1 MNYSKTSVL
10 GEQKDILANA
20 QHFVAVPVKVA
31 KSIATSNVIVAGTV
45 INADGTKTTT
55 GAVTN
60 VLGLVL
66 RDIDVTNEA
75 GTNVTV
81 PVLIHGFVKKDVS
94 VTAEFK
100 AVLKQIMFI

>member
-1 MNYSKTSVL
+1 MNYSKKSVL

-20 QHFVAVPVKVA
+20 QHFVAIPVKVA
-31 KSIATSNVIVAGTV
+31 KSIAAGNVIAAGTV
-45 INADGTKTTT
+45 INVDGTKTTT

-75 GTNVTV
+75 GSNVTV

-94 VTAEFK
+94 VAAEFK